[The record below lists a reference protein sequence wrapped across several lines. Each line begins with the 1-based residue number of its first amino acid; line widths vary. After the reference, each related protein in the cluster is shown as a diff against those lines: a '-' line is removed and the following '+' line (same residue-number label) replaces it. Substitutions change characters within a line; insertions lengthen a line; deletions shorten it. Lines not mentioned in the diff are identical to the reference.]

1 MVNME
6 VKEKR
11 EPNLSIT
18 QQTLFRFELN
28 RAQTS
33 LILILSLIGIF
44 MLPIILAG
52 DIFLNLFQLLFNS
65 LPAYLSDPSH
75 YSENYLS
82 SSFSPILILLLRS
95 TLYLILSIYALRKIL
110 REKNA
115 KHKVKG
121 KIIHQ
126 ERIVNW
132 FGLKLSHGQ
141 SIFIFSVSIVG
152 IFYIAQLFFDSL
164 LSSPFSGH
172 DVIESFCW
180 IPNSPSS
187 RTSHE
192 ILINNVPLALKSI
205 FFLVCLSNL
214 YIVRKGKPMDSSK
227 KYNKNYSLLVFMVS
241 FVIFILLSAR
251 FFCHLALFNYEISY
265 ALGIPYNAPNPYQ
278 NEDFV
283 KTIIFLV
290 ICLALMISSFFL
302 KEPSKRE
309 VKTSE
314 NLSWFKVKLTP
325 HRAVILLSSAL
336 LYILF
341 FVDFYI
347 TLHILMGGA
356 FNFTLF
362 SLSIFDIILFPII
375 IFCYYPIEKILK
387 NRRFDN
393 VIRDIDN
400 SKEFKTKW
408 FKYNLSKTDSV
419 IFLSVS
425 SGIVGIYMYQL
436 LSMNMSAQAFLQN
449 PSSNNSYMLFSFPAI
464 TVIICLVLVLI
475 VYTIKKTLPSIKN
488 SK

>member
-1 MVNME
+1 ME
-6 VKEKR
+6 VKEKK
-11 EPNLSIT
+11 ESNQGISQL
-18 QQTLFRFELN
+18 TLFGFELN
-28 RAQTS
+28 RPQTS

-44 MLPIILAG
+44 ILPIMLAG

-82 SSFSPILILLLRS
+82 SSFSPILISLFRS
-95 TLYLILSIYALRKIL
+95 TIYLILSIYALRKIL
-110 REKNA
+110 RSTNA
-115 KHKVKG
+115 KHKVKE
-121 KIIHQ
+121 KTIHQ

-132 FGLKLSHGQ
+132 FGLKISHGQ
-141 SIFIFSVSIVG
+141 SIYIFCASIVG
-152 IFYIAQLFFDSL
+152 IFYIAQLFFGSIF
-164 LSSPFSGH
+164 SSSFLGN
-172 DVIESFCW
+172 DVLETFCW
-180 IPNSPSS
+180 IPYSPSS
-187 RTSHE
+187 RASHE
-192 ILINNVPLALKSI
+192 ILVNNVPLALKLI

-214 YIVRKGKPMDSSK
+214 FIVRRGKPMISSK
-227 KYNKNYSLLVFMVS
+227 RYNKNYSLLVFMVS

-251 FFCHLALFNYEISY
+251 FFCHLALFNYEISL

-278 NEDFV
+278 NEDFI
-283 KTIIFLV
+283 KTVTFLV
-290 ICLALMISSFFL
+290 ICLALMISSIFL
-302 KEPSKRE
+302 KEPRNRE

-314 NLSWFKVKLTP
+314 NISWLRVKLTP
-325 HRAVILLSSAL
+325 HRALILLSIAL

-341 FVDFYI
+341 FADIYI

-387 NRRFDN
+387 NRCFDN

-400 SKEFKTKW
+400 SKEFNAKW
-408 FKYNLSKTDSV
+408 FKYLLSKTDSV

-425 SGIVGIYMYQL
+425 SGVVGIYIYQL
-436 LSMNMSAQAFLQN
+436 LAMNMSAQGFLQN
-449 PSSNNSYMLFSFPAI
+449 LSSDNSYLLFSFPAI
-464 TVIICLVLVLI
+464 TAVICIILVLI
-475 VYTIKKTLPSIKN
+475 VYTVKNTLPSIKN